1 GKVGYSIMPMGH
13 GLMNGGYA
21 LGVSSDSQSKEAAY
35 LFIQWMTSPSISL
48 ERVMLPYALR
58 DPYRLSHYAS
68 TEYRSRWA
76 SAPKYL
82 DTLKAAADVALL
94 DIIMPGSSQYHTA
107 LDQMVTAAQ
116 SGTPVEQAT
125 ADGDAAFNQ
134 ITDTIGRDQQKAA
147 YAAFKTLKGSYY
159 G

>member
-1 GKVGYSIMPMGH
+1 
-13 GLMNGGYA
+13 
-21 LGVSSDSQSKEAAY
+21 
-35 LFIQWMTSPSISL
+35 
-48 ERVMLPYALR
+48 MLPYALR

-76 SAPKYL
+76 NAPKYL

-116 SGTPVEQAT
+116 SGTPVDQAI
-125 ADGDAAFNQ
+125 ADGNSAFNQ
-134 ITDTIGRDQQKAA
+134 ITDQIGRDQQKAA
-147 YAAFKTLKGSYY
+147 YEAFKKLKGSYY